1 MARNRSHIRAEKN
14 SFVNLES
21 SIKKLNSL
29 MIHPDLAM
37 WLYSG
42 AATGVR
48 SKLLAIDYKVIRSV
62 IDKVPLV
69 NSIIT
74 TRIDQL
80 LPFCKRAESPGDK
93 GFEII
98 PAMTPKEK
106 VPKSKQKED
115 PKIKELSDF
124 IAQTGF
130 SFSSDREDDF
140 MDYVQLTTRE
150 ILSVDQVATEIQY
163 NRMGEAA
170 AFTAVDGSSIHRTDP
185 QRSPYPPD
193 VKYVQ
198 IIDAKVYGQY
208 TDNNLIFDYK
218 NKRAD
223 LRFRGFGYSPVEM
236 AIDIITTL
244 LFGYQYTRDQFIKD
258 RIPRGFISVMGDV
271 SPEQLESIRGYWYA
285 AMSGAGGRWSIPI
298 LPSGKDGVGMDF
310 KLIGQTNKEMEY
322 HKMMMFVSSI
332 IAAVYSIDLAEL
344 GIKSE
349 DSQALFEGSNTRP
362 KLEASRSKGLGSLL
376 AFLEQHLNKVLRKV
390 TTDYKFRFV
399 GFEKEDEKQREEI
412 ITQQLQTR
420 RTVNDLR
427 RADGDDE
434 IDEDYANV
442 VLNAQAV
449 QIYLNQKNMEQQEK
463 MQQQQGMQ
471 LGMGGGEP
479 GAEGQGEAGASP
491 EGAEAEGEKPEGNEG
506 ETDFRSLFKSLTK
519 AKEKRVQI
527 LIE

>member
-1 MARNRSHIRAEKN
+1 MARNKSHARAEK
-14 SFVNLES
+14 STFVNLES

-29 MIHPDLAM
+29 MVHPDLAM

-62 IDKVPLV
+62 IDKVPLI

-74 TRIDQL
+74 TRIDQI
-80 LPFCKRAESPGDK
+80 LPFCKRAVNPGDK

-98 PAMTPKEK
+98 SVEGAPKK
-106 VPKSKQKED
+106 KNAKED
-115 PKIKELSDF
+115 PKIKEIGKFLE
-124 IAQTGF
+124 QTGF

-150 ILSVDQVATEIQY
+150 VLSIDQVATEVQY

-170 AFTAVDGSSIHRTDP
+170 AFVAVDGSSIHRTDP
-185 QRSPYPPD
+185 VRSPYPKD
-193 VKYVQ
+193 IKYVQ
-198 IIDAKVYGQY
+198 IIDSKVYGQY

-236 AIDIITTL
+236 AIDVITTL

-322 HKMMMFVSSI
+322 HKMMLFVSSV
-332 IAAVYSIDLAEL
+332 IAAVYSIDLTEL
-344 GIKSE
+344 GLKSE
-349 DSQALFEGSNTRP
+349 DSQSLFEGSGTRP
-362 KLEASRSKGLGSLL
+362 RLEASRSKGLGSLL
-376 AFLEQHLNKVLRKV
+376 AFLEQHINKVLRKV
-390 TTDYKFRFV
+390 TTDYLFRFV
-399 GFEKEDEKQREEI
+399 GFEKEDEKLKEEVLQ
-412 ITQQLQTR
+412 QQLMSRKTI
-420 RTVNDLR
+420 NDLR
-427 RADGDDE
+427 RDDGEEE

-463 MQQQQGMQ
+463 MQQQ
-471 LGMGGGEP
+471 GGGQP
-479 GAEGQGEAGASP
+479 GMEGGAPGEDQNTQGQPGGQGE
-491 EGAEAEGEKPEGNEG
+491 EAEGEEG
-506 ETDFRSLFKSLTK
+506 EGEEGEGDEPDYRRLFKSLTHK
-519 AKEKRVQI
+519 KERGVRI

>member
-1 MARNRSHIRAEKN
+1 MARNKSHARTEKN

-29 MIHPDLAM
+29 MVHPDLAM

-62 IDKVPLV
+62 IDKVPLI

-74 TRIDQL
+74 TRIDQT
-80 LPFCKRAESPGDK
+80 LPFCKRAVSPGDK

-98 PAMTPKEK
+98 PVEGAPKK
-106 VPKSKQKED
+106 KSKED
-115 PKIKELSDF
+115 PKIKEIGKFLE
-124 IAQTGF
+124 QTGF

-140 MDYVQLTTRE
+140 MDYVQLITRE
-150 ILSVDQVATEIQY
+150 VLSIDQVATEVQY

-170 AFTAVDGSSIHRTDP
+170 AFVAVDGSSIHRTDP
-185 QRSPYPPD
+185 VRSPYPKD
-193 VKYVQ
+193 IKYVQ
-198 IIDAKVYGQY
+198 IIDSKVYGQY

-236 AIDIITTL
+236 AIDVITTL

-322 HKMMMFVSSI
+322 HKMMMFVSSV
-332 IAAVYSIDLAEL
+332 IAAVYSIDLTEL

-349 DSQALFEGSNTRP
+349 DSQALFEGSGTRP
-362 KLEASRSKGLGSLL
+362 RLEASRSKGLGSLL
-376 AFLEQHLNKVLRKV
+376 AFLEQHINKVLRKV
-390 TTDYKFRFV
+390 TTDYVFRFV
-399 GFEKEDEKQREEI
+399 GFEKEDEKLKEEVLQ
-412 ITQQLQTR
+412 QQLGSRKSIDQ
-420 RTVNDLR
+420 LR
-427 RADGDDE
+427 EADGDE
-434 IDEDYANV
+434 PYDEDWSKMP
-442 VLNAQAV
+442 LHPQAV
-449 QIYLNQKNMEQQEK
+449 QIFLAAKQAEQAEKQMQMQGQQPGQPGMEGGAPGEDQNA
-463 MQQQQGMQ
+463 QGQ
-471 LGMGGGEP
+471 G
-479 GAEGQGEAGASP
+479 GQGEEA
-491 EGAEAEGEKPEGNEG
+491 EGAEDQGDESEP
-506 ETDFRSLFKSLTK
+506 DYRRLFKSLTRQ
-519 AKEKRVQI
+519 KEKRVSI